1 MLIKYKVENDIMLT
15 EISDVSTTIS
25 TNSEENAVVF
35 TPLDSNLMCIMLS
48 PISSMDIDIIVNDLF
63 INGKADITAHN
74 VTLVNPDEDE
84 EIEEA
89 YEE

>member
-15 EISDVSTTIS
+15 EISDVA
-25 TNSEENAVVF
+25 TNSEENVVVF
-35 TPLDSNLMCIMLS
+35 IPVDNNLMSVMLS

-74 VTLVNPDEDE
+74 VTLVNLNEDDE
-84 EIEEA
+84 EEY
-89 YEE
+89 YE